1 MDTLVV
7 LEPFKNKNEPLH
19 WVAGVAAPVAHW
31 IVDVAAPAIHWG
43 LKAAHGASHEAATI
57 FNVDQTMEQMEQTK
71 RGLAEGRPLNAGYHA
86 VAALLAAAGG
96 AAKAVSLGASQAA
109 RFAPEAAEVV
119 SDAIP
124 GRPLKMAAIAWKVGG
139 AEVSALRE
147 LREGN
152 GAEARG
158 DAVMG
163 LGHMAAS
170 LGSMALGRSAALLA
184 IAILPVS
191 APFVGIAVG
200 MAFSLAAD
208 KALSCIGSKLK
219 ARRSKSEASMP
230 VSNRGALASMKL

>member
-1 MDTLVV
+1 MDANVI
-7 LEPFKNKNEPLH
+7 LEPLRKASSPTH
-19 WVAGVAAPVAHW
+19 WVVGVAAPVAHW
-31 IVDVAAPAIHWG
+31 IMDVAAPAIHWCM
-43 LKAAHGASHEAATI
+43 EAAGVARRGAAKI
-57 FNVDQTMEQMEQTK
+57 LNVDQTMEQMGAAK
-71 RGLAEGRPLNAGYHA
+71 RGLAEGRPIDAGYHA

-96 AAKAVSLGASQAA
+96 AAKVVSLGASQAA
-109 RFAPEAAEVV
+109 RFAPEAAEAV

-147 LREGN
+147 LRAGN

-170 LGSMALGRSAALLA
+170 LGAMAIGRSAALLA

-200 MAFSLAAD
+200 MGFSLAAD
-208 KALSCIGSKLK
+208 KALGCIGSKLK
-219 ARRSKSEASMP
+219 ARRSLDE
-230 VSNRGALASMKL
+230 VSVPEPKRVVLASMKV